1 MTIQIK
7 PMQESHLDQAFALT
21 QNLKWPHRLAD
32 WQQALRLGEGVIA
45 EEEGKVLGT
54 AIFWRWGGSYASLGL
69 VIVADEAQGKG
80 LGKQLMR
87 TMLEKLEGSTVR
99 LHATG
104 MGMPL
109 YEKLGFV
116 AVGHIEQHQC
126 RELGDISPLLP
137 EQSQQLRSA
146 TPVDLE
152 HLIALD
158 HQAHGQHRPELITS
172 LSESAERILVL
183 EEQGAVVGFAC
194 LRRFGHGFA
203 IGPIICRDLACAKV
217 LVSSLLAGLKGE
229 FVRID
234 TDSEYGLGDWL
245 TTLGLTEVDRP
256 VTMIK
261 GVPWQPNGML
271 AYGLMSQAMA

>member
-21 QNLKWPHRLAD
+21 QNLRWPHQLAD

-45 EEEGKVLGT
+45 EQEGRVLGT
-54 AIFWRWGGSYASLGL
+54 AIFWRWGGHYASLGL

-80 LGKQLMR
+80 IGKQLMQ

-99 LHATG
+99 LHATE
-104 MGMPL
+104 MGKPL

-116 AVGHIEQHQC
+116 AAGHIEQHQC
-126 RELGDISPLLP
+126 RELGEIYPLPP
-137 EQSQQLRSA
+137 EQGQQLRAA
-146 TPVDLE
+146 TQDDLE
-152 HLIALD
+152 QLVKLD
-158 HQAHGQHRPELITS
+158 QQAHGQHRPELIAN
-172 LSESAERILVL
+172 LSESAERIVVL
-183 EEQGAVVGFAC
+183 EEQDQVVGFAC

-203 IGPIICRDLACAKV
+203 IGPIICRNLACAKV

-245 TTLGLTEVDRP
+245 NTLGLTEVDGP